1 MSKAGKGVLAIEML
15 ELDMLFDCEL
25 VSGVKA
31 EVEVGKPNG
40 SLTILGA
47 AYAGN

>member
-1 MSKAGKGVLAIEML
+1 ML

-25 VSGVKA
+25 VSGAKA
-31 EVEVGKPNG
+31 EVEVEVGKPNG

>member
-1 MSKAGKGVLAIEML
+1 ML
-15 ELDMLFDCEL
+15 ELDMFFDCEL
-25 VSGVKA
+25 VSGAK
-31 EVEVGKPNG
+31 EEVGKPNG